1 VTPVIW
7 VPQTIADV
15 EAIRTYMKTWF
26 WLPDEVST
34 NSLKAFLVA
43 NWDTE

>member
-15 EAIRTYMKTWF
+15 EAIRTYMKTLF
-26 WLPDEVST
+26 CLPDEVST
-34 NSLKAFLVA
+34 DSLKAFAVA
-43 NWDTE
+43 NCETE